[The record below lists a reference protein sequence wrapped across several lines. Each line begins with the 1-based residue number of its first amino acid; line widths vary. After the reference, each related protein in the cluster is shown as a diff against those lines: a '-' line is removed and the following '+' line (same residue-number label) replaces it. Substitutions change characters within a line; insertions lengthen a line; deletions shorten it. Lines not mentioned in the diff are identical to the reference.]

1 MLMLY
6 RLYSNIGRKKNHD
19 FIRHYKNGQVKPFE
33 LKPKGIEQYGLITKC
48 AISAY
53 KHKDEYD
60 FHNAETVVT
69 RFAANNDVIIKVEF
83 TIENIQPSPE
93 EIGTPIIDSRYWL
106 TEPYRTR
113 YFSDY
118 VFFGLNKNIE
128 KRVIANGMSGSSWQF
143 RRFLHL
149 NLSVLEQKGSI
160 TA

>member
-1 MLMLY
+1 M
-6 RLYSNIGRKKNHD
+6 
-19 FIRHYKNGQVKPFE
+19 
-33 LKPKGIEQYGLITKC
+33 
-48 AISAY
+48 
-53 KHKDEYD
+53 
-60 FHNAETVVT
+60 T

-106 TEPYRTR
+106 TEAYRTR

-118 VFFGLNKNIE
+118 VFFGLNENIE